1 MLVTSAILVAS
12 LIGFGL
18 TSSFVPALLLIWII
32 AIVRSLNDPLY
43 TTWVNQRLDSS
54 VRATVLSMS
63 SQMDAIGQ
71 IITGPFVGLV
81 GKFVSVQAALSLTG
95 IILSPVLWLIRR
107 VIHQERTPQKKALS
121 RRQYDGASQ
130 TNRATRRIRGKSH
143 PTTEHQP
150 AIASLLNICY
160 QSLNDW
166 ANISS
171 YEIARNWEFAGF
183 NPQSDAWIVLAPGA
197 ESQGHSAVPGLAAQ
211 ALPARNCQLLPRPDL
226 AVGDRMLVGYG
237 EFLRINQHVVLRG
250 EGYVHPDF
258 RGLGI
263 GTTLLSLY
271 EDRVREE
278 LPLCDP
284 ASQVILRIYIN
295 QRAPGAVTLLEK
307 NGFKEVRH
315 VYVMEI
321 ELDSPPAQPV
331 WPAGITSRPYLR
343 GEDDLAIYSTL
354 REAFRDHWTS
364 IFPEFAGWRTNLIGR
379 EDFDPGLAALA
390 LQGDLVAGT
399 ALGSFDGGNG
409 WVNTLGVRRAYRHQ
423 GLGMALLLQMF
434 NAFYAGANA
443 GSVSRWMP
451 AARLG
456 LPACTSGLGCR

>member
-1 MLVTSAILVAS
+1 MMEQAKPIELPA
-12 LIGFGL
+12 GFE
-18 TSSFVPALLLIWII
+18 
-32 AIVRSLNDPLY
+32 VR
-43 TTWVNQRLDSS
+43 
-54 VRATVLSMS
+54 
-63 SQMDAIGQ
+63 
-71 IITGPFVGLV
+71 
-81 GKFVSVQAALSLTG
+81 
-95 IILSPVLWLIRR
+95 
-107 VIHQERTPQKKALS
+107 
-121 RRQYDGASQ
+121 
-130 TNRATRRIRGKSH
+130 H

-197 ESQGHSAVPGLAAQ
+197 ESQGHSAIPGLAAQ
-211 ALPARNCQLLPRPDL
+211 ALPDQELPASPT
-226 AVGDRMLVGYG
+226 AQTAQVGDRMLVGYG

-379 EDFDPGLAALA
+379 EDFDPGLAAFSPP
-390 LQGDLVAGT
+390 GRP
-399 ALGSFDGGNG
+399 GSGNG
-409 WVNTLGVRRAYRHQ
+409 A
-423 GLGMALLLQMF
+423 GLI
-434 NAFYAGANA
+434 
-443 GSVSRWMP
+443 RWRQ
-451 AARLG
+451 RLG
-456 LPACTSGLGCR
+456 EHPGGAAGLPTPGVGDGAPSADVQRLLPAGQTPGRSLGGRPQPDWGYPPIRAGWDVGDAGIYRV